1 MAITA
6 NPGKEARVL
15 RRRLNEV
22 QANMQRT
29 VEGIKQLAETSP

>member
-29 VEGIKQLAETSP
+29 VEGIKQLAEESR